1 MSGQGARET
10 SQLVAP
16 HGLRQKSHSWPCL
29 GEGSSAISKFWALS
43 AREIPQIASCGTG
56 HEGNSTTS
64 GLSAQ
69 SVRKTLQLPAVRL
82 MAEEIRQLASFSMK
96 GSKNRWFRGMGSWTA
111 GYLLQTLGAAWWL
124 WPMAVSLL
132 CFWFM
137 FAVTA
142 VCSNCQPGESSR
154 RLQHFGFSLWQFTL
168 AE

>member
-10 SQLVAP
+10 PQLVGP

-29 GEGSSAISKFWALS
+29 GEGNSAISKFWALS
-43 AREIPQIASCGTG
+43 AREIPQIASRGTG

-64 GLSAQ
+64 G
-69 SVRKTLQLPAVRL
+69 TPQLPAVRL

-96 GSKNRWFRGMGSWTA
+96 GSKNRWFRGMGSWTV

-137 FAVTA
+137 FAVAA
-142 VCSNCQPGESSR
+142 VCSDCQLGESSR

>member
-10 SQLVAP
+10 PQLVAP

-29 GEGSSAISKFWALS
+29 GEGNSAISTFWALS

-64 GLSAQ
+64 G
-69 SVRKTLQLPAVRL
+69 TPQLPAVRRR
-82 MAEEIRQLASFSMK
+82 AEEIRQLASFSMK

-132 CFWFM
+132 CFGLCSQSLL

-142 VCSNCQPGESSR
+142 G
-154 RLQHFGFSLWQFTL
+154 
-168 AE
+168 